1 MKQNKTRKFP
11 KKSKQMSMPP
21 SLTKLRLQAALAGGI
36 AVAVILFISFY
47 FLLTPLNLHAP
58 MLWIT
63 VFFATLVFALLDN
76 LAFALGCQGYEDEM
90 ANEKTSWREL
100 TEKRSLLYLVPLVL
114 AVFTILAAI
123 SGISAFHAGAYA
135 SLLKVETAVFEE
147 DLAETLGTDSIAL
160 MDTMSAQMLGDREIG
175 SLSNV
180 VSQYNV
186 SDDYAQIDLKG
197 SPKKVAALDYAG
209 FFKWNNN
216 KKEGVPG
223 YVTVD
228 PVSMSASYQ
237 ECASGMIYVPSA
249 YFGQDAAR
257 HIRMHYPTIL
267 FGNLHFE
274 IDEEG
279 RPYYVASIYE
289 KTISLFGGRTVTG
302 AVILDPVTG
311 SLTRYDLADVPA
323 WVDVVYDGD
332 LICEQYNWYGTLQNG
347 FVNSV
352 FGKKGCKQVTTYSSE
367 DDEESD
373 DVAPTSDYGFVAK
386 DGDIWIYTGITS
398 VNGDSSN
405 IGFLL
410 ANERTGETHYY
421 EIAGADE
428 KSAMAAAE
436 GEVQE
441 KGYQA
446 SFPSLINVDGN
457 PTYIMVLKDASGLVK
472 LYAAVNVEQ
481 YNLVTTAATQTECM
495 NRYRSLLG
503 LEDTGSGNAP
513 SADGGQTPE
522 EPLAATDEAVIR
534 IQDIRYITI
543 DGNTYIYLID
553 DKDSLYRAKAS
564 EHEEMLLLQAGD
576 TAAVTYTGKEIV
588 TCVKKA
594 SGGINPADGSG
605 SIPSKADAPTDDT
618 APPADA
624 PAPDGDTTPPADAP
638 APDRQ

>member
-1 MKQNKTRKFP
+1 MKQTKVHKFH
-11 KKSKQMSMPP
+11 KKFKQGGTPP
-21 SLTKLRLQAALAGGI
+21 SPAKLRLQSALAGGI
-36 AVAVILFISFY
+36 AAAVILFISYY
-47 FLLTPLNLHAP
+47 FLLTPLNPHAP
-58 MLWIT
+58 TFWIT
-63 VFFATLVFALLDN
+63 AFLATLAFALLN
-76 LAFALGCQGYEDEM
+76 HFTFALGCQGYEGEM
-90 ANEKTSWREL
+90 ADGKSSWREL
-100 TEKRSLLYLVPLVL
+100 AERRSLLYFIPLIL
-114 AVFTILAAI
+114 AAFTILAAV
-123 SGISAFHAGAYA
+123 SGIPAFHAGAYA
-135 SLLKVETAVFEE
+135 SLLKVEDAVFEE

-186 SDDYAQIDLKG
+186 SDYYTQIDFNG

-216 KKEGVPG
+216 KEQGVPG

-228 PVSMSASYQ
+228 PVSMSAAYQ

-257 HIRMHYPTIL
+257 HIRMHYPTVM

-279 RPYYVASIYE
+279 HPYYVASVYE
-289 KTISLFGGRTVTG
+289 KTISLFGGKTVKG
-302 AVILDPVTG
+302 AIILDPVTG
-311 SLTRYDLADVPA
+311 GLTDYDLANVPV

-347 FVNSV
+347 FVNSM
-352 FGKKGCKQVTTYSSE
+352 FGKKGCKRVTTYYSDE
-367 DDEESD
+367 EEESD
-373 DVAPTSDYGFVAK
+373 DVAPASDYGFVAK
-386 DGDIWIYTGITS
+386 DSDIWIYTGITS

-481 YNLVTTAATQTECM
+481 YNLVTTASTQTECM

-503 LEDTGSGNAP
+503 LGGAAMEDGST
-513 SADGGQTPE
+513 ADIEQTPE
-522 EPLAATDEAVIR
+522 EPITATDEAVIR
-534 IQDIRYITI
+534 IRDIRYITI
-543 DGNTYIYLID
+543 NGNTWIYLID
-553 DKDSLYRAKAS
+553 DNDRLYRAKAA

-576 TAAVTYTGKEIV
+576 TAAITYAGKEIV
-588 TCVKKA
+588 TCTKKT
-594 SGGINPADGSG
+594 SGEAL
-605 SIPSKADAPTDDT
+605 PS
-618 APPADA
+618 ADA
-624 PAPDGDTTPPADAP
+624 PARDEGAVPPSAEEQAESGENKLPDARRNDS
-638 APDRQ
+638 